1 MEFDKYLRTQGEL
14 GGFEVVLNEPIRHG
28 RGTPMCVPLP
38 AHTPEH
44 VSTHHTPV
52 TAHVP
57 THTPAPAQT
66 PTIVENAKPPQNDS
80 QWQNATSITD
90 FYNALQQHSI
100 YTKSMRPLSFYTPNE
115 IKMNAA
121 FFLIFHSPLELTA
134 AAKNILNRLLK
145 KLNIDL
151 STCAISFFF
160 KCNEVAMPREKPVL
174 KDMLYKEIEFIN
186 PEKIIFFK
194 EANSNVNID
203 GTPITF
209 AGKPAITLYSL
220 LEMQQSNEKI
230 KSTWTALQQSA
241 WFSPDIFQAQK

>member
-1 MEFDKYLRTQGEL
+1 LEFDKYLRTQGEL
-14 GGFEVVLNEPIRHG
+14 GGFEVVLNEPIRPS
-28 RGTPMCVPLP
+28 RGTPTCVPLP

-44 VSTHHTPV
+44 VSTHTPI
-52 TAHVP
+52 TTHVP
-57 THTPAPAQT
+57 THAPAPTQA
-66 PTIVENAKPPQNDS
+66 PTIVENVKPPQNDS
-80 QWQNATSITD
+80 LWQNTTNIND

-100 YTKSMRPLSFYTPNE
+100 YTKSMRSLSFCIPNE

-134 AAKNILNRLLK
+134 ASKNILNRLLK

-160 KCNEVAMPREKPVL
+160 KCNEVAMPREKQIL
-174 KDMLYKEIEFIN
+174 KDMLYKEIEFVN

-194 EANSNVNID
+194 EANSNINID
-203 GTPITF
+203 GIPITF
-209 AGKPAITLYSL
+209 AGKSAITLYSL

-230 KSTWTALQQSA
+230 KGTWTALQQSA
-241 WFSPDIFQAQK
+241 WFSPDIFQAPK

>member
-14 GGFEVVLNEPIRHG
+14 GGFEVVLNEPISHR
-28 RGTPMCVPLP
+28 TITATIAEIKPEVPK
-38 AHTPEH
+38 PET
-44 VSTHHTPV
+44 SKPV
-52 TAHVP
+52 IT
-57 THTPAPAQT
+57 
-66 PTIVENAKPPQNDS
+66 KPQNQNNDS
-80 QWQNATSITD
+80 LWQNTTNIND

-100 YTKSMRPLSFYTPNE
+100 YTKSMRSLSFYTPNE

-151 STCAISFFF
+151 SACAISFFF
-160 KCNEVAMPREKPVL
+160 KCNEVAMPREKQIL
-174 KDMLYKEIEFIN
+174 KDMLYKEIEFVN

-203 GTPITF
+203 GAPITF

-241 WFSPDIFQAQK
+241 WFSPDIFLAQK